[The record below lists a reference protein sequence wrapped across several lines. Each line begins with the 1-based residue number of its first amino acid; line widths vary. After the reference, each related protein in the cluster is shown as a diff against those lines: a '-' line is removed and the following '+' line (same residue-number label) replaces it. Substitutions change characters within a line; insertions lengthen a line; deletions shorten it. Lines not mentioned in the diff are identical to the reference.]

1 MGITSQSPH
10 QSQMSALLLQLA
22 ADATVRGTTT
32 PEGLQ
37 IFSVY
42 DFINLVC
49 HKTGSYSRQV
59 WMRLINSNFKNELE
73 FYFIPTKNHLYQNGT
88 NGKRSTNRT
97 PAMTLRGLQRLLLI
111 LDNKVASN
119 FRHIVEGTFT
129 RFMSGDTSMIQEI
142 HSNAAS
148 SAPIHQAYRQAL
160 AQEPTPNTTTTERML
175 QREEALFTIELH
187 ERYMALH
194 ERGWA
199 LYEKSLALYKRT

>member
-1 MGITSQSPH
+1 
-10 QSQMSALLLQLA
+10 
-22 ADATVRGTTT
+22 
-32 PEGLQ
+32 
-37 IFSVY
+37 
-42 DFINLVC
+42 
-49 HKTGSYSRQV
+49 
-59 WMRLINSNFKNELE
+59 
-73 FYFIPTKNHLYQNGT
+73 
-88 NGKRSTNRT
+88 
-97 PAMTLRGLQRLLLI
+97 
-111 LDNKVASN
+111 
-119 FRHIVEGTFT
+119 
-129 RFMSGDTSMIQEI
+129 MIQEI